1 MFYFPLE
8 PALRRRVKSLIDA
21 GLERMGDGLAGAV
34 ILVLGMMMGAS
45 LEVVAVVI
53 LALIVVWITAW
64 LGIRRR
70 YVTELGRNLRRMNLA
85 PHEVTMSLREA
96 SVLNEMDR
104 LLDSEYER
112 VVLHAMELMSDT
124 APRRLAE
131 RLPGLLDH
139 GSPGVRARALAMGLA
154 MDLPGLRERANAMLE
169 DPVAEVRVAALRAHA
184 ALDCEDP
191 TGVLHQFLDS
201 DDSRLRMTALQC
213 VVEFVPARD
222 EARVLARVEP
232 MLQSGTVEER
242 TAIAEALGR
251 RPAPSILHDLLS
263 RLLRDPDVRVRR
275 AAMRSAGRLQQRVHI
290 QLLIEAMGDRQTQHA
305 ARDGL
310 AGYGDLVVGTLADWL
325 IDPSIPLPIRREIP
339 RVLSAI
345 GTQDALTALFRY
357 RARDDV
363 RLAYRILKAEHH
375 VRLKNEAVRIPRQLV
390 TDDLEHDARSWMF
403 AFVHYRGCPIGTNR
417 SAERLLC
424 IALNERM
431 EQALDRMFRR
441 LALLYPPRDID
452 AAYRG
457 LLSSDRRQRGNAL
470 EYLDN
475 ALSADHRM
483 VLAPFIEE
491 LDDERM
497 LDYARRRHGFRF
509 VSYHD
514 SLAAILNGDDPWL
527 RTCALFVVGA
537 RRDGSFAEDVAQHL
551 ADRHPQVRETAL
563 WAQAALGSA

>member
-1 MFYFPLE
+1 
-8 PALRRRVKSLIDA
+8 
-21 GLERMGDGLAGAV
+21 
-34 ILVLGMMMGAS
+34 
-45 LEVVAVVI
+45 
-53 LALIVVWITAW
+53 
-64 LGIRRR
+64 
-70 YVTELGRNLRRMNLA
+70 
-85 PHEVTMSLREA
+85 
-96 SVLNEMDR
+96 
-104 LLDSEYER
+104 
-112 VVLHAMELMSDT
+112 
-124 APRRLAE
+124 
-131 RLPGLLDH
+131 
-139 GSPGVRARALAMGLA
+139 
-154 MDLPGLRERANAMLE
+154 
-169 DPVAEVRVAALRAHA
+169 
-184 ALDCEDP
+184 
-191 TGVLHQFLDS
+191 
-201 DDSRLRMTALQC
+201 
-213 VVEFVPARD
+213 
-222 EARVLARVEP
+222 
-232 MLQSGTVEER
+232 
-242 TAIAEALGR
+242 
-251 RPAPSILHDLLS
+251 
-263 RLLRDPDVRVRR
+263 
-275 AAMRSAGRLQQRVHI
+275 
-290 QLLIEAMGDRQTQHA
+290 
-305 ARDGL
+305 
-310 AGYGDLVVGTLADWL
+310 VGTLADWL